1 MSVQQTPFQF
11 GYRYTHFWYTMQPQP
26 PYRILATSAE
36 FCLSSF
42 QDRHDCESVQFIS
55 GMTLDAADNTS
66 VLLSYGINDCEAK
79 IARMSLRDVWA
90 MMHPLEGELDAC
102 V

>member
-1 MSVQQTPFQF
+1 
-11 GYRYTHFWYTMQPQP
+11 
-26 PYRILATSAE
+26 
-36 FCLSSF
+36 
-42 QDRHDCESVQFIS
+42 
-55 GMTLDAADNTS
+55 MTLDAADNTS

>member
-1 MSVQQTPFQF
+1 MGFLPMYRPRNFASVP
-11 GYRYTHFWYTMQPQP
+11 
-26 PYRILATSAE
+26 LAIAPASAVAP
-36 FCLSSF
+36 
-42 QDRHDCESVQFIS
+42 D
-55 GMTLDAADNTS
+55 
-66 VLLSYGINDCEAK
+66 GINDCEAK